1 MNGHD
6 DDQVARLL
14 DAQLQRDAG
23 LTFFEYMVL
32 ALLSGQPGRT
42 MRVSALAA
50 AISASLSRL
59 SHVASRLEARGY
71 FTRQRCPGPGRATS
85 ATLTGAGYAKVA
97 AVAAGHLQAV
107 RDFLIDILTRGELRS
122 LAAIGAR
129 IHDRLDPAWTWYLL
143 RQ

>member
-23 LTFFEYMVL
+23 LTFFDYMVL
-32 ALLSGQPGRT
+32 ALLSGQPGWT

-85 ATLTGAGYAKVA
+85 ATLTGLWVPTTCVTWADALPS
-97 AVAAGHLQAV
+97 AVSRPV
-107 RDFLIDILTRGELRS
+107 PGEPVLVW
-122 LAAIGAR
+122 A
-129 IHDRLDPAWTWYLL
+129 DVE
-143 RQ
+143 

>member
-32 ALLSGQPGRT
+32 ALLSGQPGRS
-42 MRVSALAA
+42 MRMSALAA

-59 SHVASRLEARGY
+59 PRRLPPVEARRY
-71 FTRQRCPGPGRATS
+71 VTRQRCPGPGRATS
-85 ATLTGAGYAKVA
+85 ATLTGAG
-97 AVAAGHLQAV
+97 
-107 RDFLIDILTRGELRS
+107 
-122 LAAIGAR
+122 
-129 IHDRLDPAWTWYLL
+129 
-143 RQ
+143 